1 MIGHLAAKDP
11 QGPIIVEMHVA
22 SRWKKERGMREALE
36 GEKAHQ
42 KHARKQVMREPW
54 GEPSYR

>member
-1 MIGHLAAKDP
+1 
-11 QGPIIVEMHVA
+11 MHVA

-36 GEKAHQ
+36 GEKVHQ
-42 KHARKQVMREPW
+42 KDARKQVVREPW